1 MVRILVSPNKCSHPY
16 PCCSDPSMVREHSS
30 SLYLV
35 QSLTLQGQPHDDKI
49 ERFLM
54 NTSNPGLF
62 YDIHVYIYIMYDSD
76 THQHYFRVYTC
87 VNQQGK

>member
-1 MVRILVSPNKCSHPY
+1 
-16 PCCSDPSMVREHSS
+16 
-30 SLYLV
+30 
-35 QSLTLQGQPHDDKI
+35 
-49 ERFLM
+49 M